1 MSAAKRDDVRSAQR
15 WSKPGR
21 SPASGHRPG
30 KLVVR
35 WIGAAKRRL
44 AKPVAAAEIKLPSAQ
59 IIKLSWAD
67 TFGRPMRLAPA
78 GWSCG
83 RHIAGVDGR
92 RRQDARA
99 AEPIAERVD
108 SGRQATARAPV
119 GPRRRPPLSALS
131 RAAGPT

>member
-1 MSAAKRDDVRSAQR
+1 MPAAKRNDTRSAQR

-21 SPASGHRPG
+21 SPAPGHKPG

-44 AKPVAAAEIKLPSAQ
+44 TKPIAAAEIEQPSAQ

-78 GWSCG
+78 G
-83 RHIAGVDGR
+83 V
-92 RRQDARA
+92 
-99 AEPIAERVD
+99 V
-108 SGRQATARAPV
+108 V
-119 GPRRRPPLSALS
+119 PLLAL
-131 RAAGPT
+131 